1 MYNKDFVKKVFIGEK
16 ILFKVNDVSYI
27 IVPIYEEISV
37 PKVLN
42 MVKDDVDIQSY
53 FPDEFFTKKIP

>member
-1 MYNKDFVKKVFIGEK
+1 MYNKDFIKKVFINEK

-37 PKVLN
+37 AKVLT
-42 MVKDDVDIQSY
+42 MVKDDIDIQSY
-53 FPDEFFTKKIP
+53 LPDEFFSKKIP

>member
-1 MYNKDFVKKVFIGEK
+1 MYNKDFIKQVFINEK

-37 PKVLN
+37 AKVLS
-42 MVKDDVDIQSY
+42 MVKDDVDIHSY
-53 FPDEFFTKKIP
+53 LPDEFFTKKIP